1 MSNMLN
7 QTTGQMRLTKIKFLS
22 ILAVTAIVLTATFLH
37 ADSGENRPDHNQLAG
52 TWISAPQPGDLSALV
67 SYMSDGR
74 VIFSRAITVTS
85 PAGVELVGT
94 GHGEWI
100 RTGRNEF
107 AVTAFFIRSGP
118 SVVFTGFVKI
128 AYTVKLDSVSDQLT
142 NTGTTSIFGADGSLL
157 VSFQDDPAV
166 FKRIVAGQ

>member
-1 MSNMLN
+1 MTNMSKS
-7 QTTGQMRLTKIKFLS
+7 TGRIRLTKTLC
-22 ILAVTAIVLTATFLH
+22 ILAVTALVLMATFLH
-37 ADSGENRPDHNQLAG
+37 ADSDGNQSDRNSLAG

-74 VIFSRAITVTS
+74 VIFSRAITVVS
-85 PAGVELVGT
+85 PSGVELVGT

-100 RTGRNEF
+100 RTGHNEF

-128 AYTVKLDSVSDQLT
+128 TYTVKLDSVSDQLT
-142 NTGTTSIFGADGSLL
+142 NTGTTSIFGADGTLL
-157 VSFQDDPAV
+157 VSFPDEPAV